1 MMIENISAKMLLTKL
16 ITWRK
21 TLIIYTLIA
30 ALMAIVVALLL
41 PKQYKAT
48 VVVFPARHFSTSK
61 LLLEQN
67 TGNQEDYMQLG
78 DEDDAEKLIQI
89 LNSDALKL
97 KVAQVFDLYKRW
109 KIKDTTFAYHYLKLK
124 WDEMVTIKRTEFNSI
139 KIEVYD
145 YTANN
150 SANLANGI
158 CNYCDTV
165 RNEMTRDVSNQALRI
180 VKKAFDN
187 TMLMMGELEDSLQ
200 TLRQLGVLDYKTD
213 VEAYTKS
220 YAKAIEK
227 GNKTAIIELEK
238 KLDVLKKYGGAY
250 LSVNENLKKYR
261 FKYPVLKAKY
271 DDELMNNKEN
281 LPFKFVVEKAKP
293 NEYKARPKRFLLVA
307 LASASAFVLTF
318 LVLLFKENL
327 SKLNLKNQ

>member
-1 MMIENISAKMLLTKL
+1 MIENISAQAL
-16 ITWRK
+16 IGKIIKWRK
-21 TLIIYTLIA
+21 QLFIYTLLA
-30 ALMAIVVALLL
+30 AILSVAVSFLI
-41 PKQYKAT
+41 PKQYKST
-48 VVVFPARHFSTSK
+48 VIVFSARHFSTSK

-78 DEDDAEKLIQI
+78 DEDDLEKLIQV

-97 KVAQVFDLYKRW
+97 KVAKVFDLYKRW
-109 KIKDTTFAYHYLKLK
+109 EIKDPAFSYHYLKIK

-150 SANLANGI
+150 AAQLANGI
-158 CNYCDTV
+158 SDYCDTV
-165 RNEMTRDVSNQALRI
+165 RNEMTRRVTGQALKI
-180 VKKAFDN
+180 VKEAFDN
-187 TMLMMGELEDSLQ
+187 TLFMMRQLEDSLQ
-200 TLRQLGVLDYKTD
+200 SLRQLGVLDYKSD

-227 GNKTAIIELEK
+227 GNKTAVLELEN

-250 LSVNENLKKYR
+250 LYVNENLKKYR

-271 DDELMNNKEN
+271 DDELMNYKES
-281 LPFKFVVEKAKP
+281 LPFKFVVEKAIP
-293 NEYKARPKRFLLVA
+293 NEYKAKPKRLIILA
-307 LASASAFVLTF
+307 LSSISAFLITF
-318 LVLLFKENL
+318 LVLLFKENF
-327 SKLNLKNQ
+327 SKLDLKN

>member
-1 MMIENISAKMLLTKL
+1 MTENISAKTLIVKL
-16 ITWRK
+16 IEWRK
-21 TLIIYTLIA
+21 QLVLYTLIA
-30 ALMAIVVALLL
+30 VVIAVIVALLL
-41 PKQYKAT
+41 PKQYKSTA
-48 VVVFPARHFSTSK
+48 VVFPARHFSTSK

-78 DEDDAEKLIQI
+78 DEDDAEKLIQV

-97 KVAQVFDLYKRW
+97 KVAKSFDLYKRW

-124 WDEMVTIKRTEFNSI
+124 WEEMVTIRRTEFNSI

-150 SANLANGI
+150 SAQLANGI
-158 CNYCDTV
+158 SDYCDTV
-165 RNEMTRDVSNQALRI
+165 RNEMTKGVSKQALRI
-180 VKKAFDN
+180 VKEALDN
-187 TMLMMGELEDSLQ
+187 TMFMMAELEDSLQ
-200 TLRQLGVLDYKTD
+200 ALRQIGILDYKTD

-227 GNKTAIIELEK
+227 GNKTAVIELEK
-238 KLDVLKKYGGAY
+238 KLDVLKKYGGSY
-250 LSVNENLKKYR
+250 LSINENLKKYR

-271 DDELMNNKEN
+271 DDELMNYKEN

-293 NEYKARPKRFLLVA
+293 NEYKAKPKRMTLVFI
-307 LASASAFVLTF
+307 ASLSSFVLIF
-318 LVLLFKENL
+318 ISLLFIENF
-327 SKLNLKNQ
+327 KKINFKNK

>member
-1 MMIENISAKMLLTKL
+1 MVENISATTLLSKL
-16 ITWRK
+16 IKWRK
-21 TLIIYTLIA
+21 QLLIYTIVA
-30 ALMAIVVALLL
+30 AILSGLVSFLM
-41 PKQYKAT
+41 PKQYKST

-78 DEDDAEKLIQI
+78 DEDDAEKLIQV

-97 KVAQVFDLYKRW
+97 KVAKVFDLYKRW

-124 WDEMVTIKRTEFNSI
+124 WEEMVSIKRTEFNSI

-150 SANLANGI
+150 SAQLANGI
-158 CNYCDTV
+158 SDYSDTV
-165 RNEMTRDVSNQALRI
+165 RNEMTRRVSGQALKI
-180 VKKAFDN
+180 VKEAYDN
-187 TMLMMGELEDSLQ
+187 TLTMMRQLEDSLQ
-200 TLRQLGVLDYKTD
+200 TLRQLGVLDYKSD

-227 GNKTAIIELEK
+227 GNKTAILELEK
-238 KLDVLKKYGGAY
+238 KLDILKKYGGAY
-250 LSVNENLKKYR
+250 LYINENLKKYR

-271 DDELMNNKEN
+271 DDELMNYKEN
-281 LPFKFVVEKAKP
+281 LPFKFVVEKARP
-293 NEYKARPKRFLLVA
+293 NEYKAKPKRLVIIG
-307 LASASAFVLTF
+307 LSSISAFILTF
-318 LVLLFKENL
+318 LILLFKENL
-327 SKLNLKNQ
+327 PNLNLKTK

>member
-1 MMIENISAKMLLTKL
+1 MVENISATTLLSKL
-16 ITWRK
+16 IKWRK
-21 TLIIYTLIA
+21 QLLIYTIVA
-30 ALMAIVVALLL
+30 AILSGLVSFLM
-41 PKQYKAT
+41 PKQYKST

-78 DEDDAEKLIQI
+78 DEDDAEKLIQV

-97 KVAQVFDLYKRW
+97 KVAKVFDLYKRW

-124 WDEMVTIKRTEFNSI
+124 WEEMVVIKRTEFNSI

-150 SANLANGI
+150 SAQLANGI
-158 CNYCDTV
+158 SDYCDTV
-165 RNEMTRDVSNQALRI
+165 RNEMTRRVSGQALKI
-180 VKKAFDN
+180 VKEAYDN
-187 TMLMMGELEDSLQ
+187 TLTMMRQLEDSLQ
-200 TLRQLGVLDYKTD
+200 TLRQLGVLDYKSD

-227 GNKTAIIELEK
+227 GNKTAILELEK
-238 KLDVLKKYGGAY
+238 KLDILKKYGGAY
-250 LSVNENLKKYR
+250 LYVNENLKKYR

-271 DDELMNNKEN
+271 DDELMNYREN
-281 LPFKFVVEKAKP
+281 LPFKFVVEKARP
-293 NEYKARPKRFLLVA
+293 NEYKAKPKRLIIIGL
-307 LASASAFVLTF
+307 SSISAFILTF
-318 LVLLFKENL
+318 LILLFKENL
-327 SKLNLKNQ
+327 PNLNLKTK

>member
-1 MMIENISAKMLLTKL
+1 MVENISATTLLSKL
-16 ITWRK
+16 IKWRK
-21 TLIIYTLIA
+21 QLLIYTIVA
-30 ALMAIVVALLL
+30 AILSGLVSFLM
-41 PKQYKAT
+41 PKQYKST

-78 DEDDAEKLIQI
+78 DEDDAEKLIQV

-97 KVAQVFDLYKRW
+97 KVAKVFDLYKRW

-124 WDEMVTIKRTEFNSI
+124 WEEMVSIKRTEFNSI

-150 SANLANGI
+150 SAQLANGI
-158 CNYCDTV
+158 SDYSDTV
-165 RNEMTRDVSNQALRI
+165 RNEMTRSVSGQALKI
-180 VKKAFDN
+180 VKEAYDN
-187 TMLMMGELEDSLQ
+187 TLTMMRQLEDSLQ
-200 TLRQLGVLDYKTD
+200 TLRQLGVLDYKSD

-227 GNKTAIIELEK
+227 GNKTAILELEK
-238 KLDVLKKYGGAY
+238 KLDILKKYGGAY
-250 LSVNENLKKYR
+250 LYINENLKKYR

-271 DDELMNNKEN
+271 DDELMNYKEN
-281 LPFKFVVEKAKP
+281 LPFKFVVEKARP
-293 NEYKARPKRFLLVA
+293 NEYKAKPKRLVIIG
-307 LASASAFVLTF
+307 LSSISAFILTF
-318 LVLLFKENL
+318 LILLFKENL
-327 SKLNLKNQ
+327 PNLNLKTK

>member
-1 MMIENISAKMLLTKL
+1 MTENISAKTLIVKL
-16 ITWRK
+16 IEWRK
-21 TLIIYTLIA
+21 QLVLYTLIA
-30 ALMAIVVALLL
+30 VVIAVIVALLL
-41 PKQYKAT
+41 PKQYKSTA
-48 VVVFPARHFSTSK
+48 VVFSARHFSTSK

-78 DEDDAEKLIQI
+78 DEDDAEKLIQV

-97 KVAQVFDLYKRW
+97 KVAKSFDLYKRW

-124 WDEMVTIKRTEFNSI
+124 WEEMVTIRRTEFNSI

-150 SANLANGI
+150 SAQLANGI
-158 CNYCDTV
+158 SDYCDTV
-165 RNEMTRDVSNQALRI
+165 RNEMTKGVSKQALRI
-180 VKKAFDN
+180 VKEALDN
-187 TMLMMGELEDSLQ
+187 TMFMMAELEDSLQ
-200 TLRQLGVLDYKTD
+200 ALRQIGILDYKTD

-227 GNKTAIIELEK
+227 GNKTAVIELEK
-238 KLDVLKKYGGAY
+238 KLDVLKKYGGSY
-250 LSVNENLKKYR
+250 LSINENLKKYR

-271 DDELMNNKEN
+271 DDELMNYKEN

-293 NEYKARPKRFLLVA
+293 NEYKAKPKRMTLVFI
-307 LASASAFVLTF
+307 ASLSSFVLIF
-318 LVLLFKENL
+318 ISLLFIENF
-327 SKLNLKNQ
+327 KKINFKNK

>member
-1 MMIENISAKMLLTKL
+1 MLENISAATLLGK
-16 ITWRK
+16 IIKWRK
-21 TLIIYTLIA
+21 QLIIYTLSA
-30 ALMAIVVALLL
+30 AILSGLISFLI
-41 PKQYKAT
+41 PKQYKSI

-78 DEDDAEKLIQI
+78 DEDDAEKLIQV

-97 KVAQVFDLYKRW
+97 KVAKVFDLYNRW
-109 KIKDTTFAYHYLKLK
+109 KIKDTTFSYHYLKLK
-124 WDEMVTIKRTEFNSI
+124 WEDMVTIKRTEFNSI
-139 KIEVYD
+139 KIEVHD

-150 SANLANGI
+150 SAQLANGI
-158 CNYCDTV
+158 SDYCDTV
-165 RNEMTRDVSNQALRI
+165 RNEMTRRVSSQALKI
-180 VKKAFDN
+180 VKEAYDN
-187 TMLMMGELEDSLQ
+187 TMNMMRQLEDSLQ
-200 TLRQLGVLDYKTD
+200 TLRQLGVLDYKSD

-227 GNKTAIIELEK
+227 GNKKAISELEK
-238 KLDVLKKYGGAY
+238 KLDILKKYGGAY

-271 DDELMNNKEN
+271 DDELMNYKEN

-293 NEYKARPKRFLLVA
+293 NEYKAKPKRFIIVGL
-307 LASASAFVLTF
+307 SSISAFLLTF
-318 LVLLFKENL
+318 LILLFKENL
-327 SKLNLKNQ
+327 PTLNLKTK